1 MRANMG
7 RNKCKSMP
15 SAADAISGYIP
26 SRPSQSSHRVYVSA
40 IEERIKRSSP
50 TMRNNSTI

>member
-1 MRANMG
+1 MG